1 MAASSLLDVECAICT
16 DTLLDP
22 RALPCGH
29 SFCGPPRT
37 CLNAIRCNSVKFSIR
52 FGSSK
57 HAKCAVCNQ
66 VFALDVDDLK
76 PLYGIRDALQ
86 TLSAVSKSEDKMAVD
101 KVTQRCQL
109 HGNRTFLWCKD
120 CSLELCST
128 CFEEKHEVH
137 DVKSLKLVMKERA
150 QELIS
155 QISETKKSTFAYL
168 DSTINHCQDEIDNL
182 TEQLRERNE
191 RKSHLNSQREILE
204 NFLKLE
210 SKLADY
216 ATGNNEF
223 ADCVRPYLGTDLSV
237 NLKEIMAEFRPTTF
251 SFTISKIREAKNG
264 MKCSEWLKFEDL
276 LLCVQAQYKLIE
288 SEPYMGIFLK
298 VKDDSDDGDSSCE
311 FESVF
316 KFILTLENLDLSKNI
331 SEELQHTFSDSE
343 DSWGLEKFI
352 SWSKLLSPKNG
363 WLKDNCDI
371 SVQLSVF
378 ELY

>member
-37 CLNAIRCNSVKFSIR
+37 CLNAIRCNFTKFSIR
-52 FGSSK
+52 FASS
-57 HAKCAVCNQ
+57 KCAVCNQ
-66 VFALDVDDLK
+66 LFALDVDDLK

-86 TLSAVSKSEDKMAVD
+86 TLSTVSKSEDKMTDD
-101 KVTQRCQL
+101 KVTKRCQV
-109 HGNRTFLWCKD
+109 HGNKTFLWCKD
-120 CSLELCST
+120 CSLELCSI

-150 QELIS
+150 EELVF
-155 QISETKKSTFAYL
+155 QISETKKTTFAYL
-168 DSTINHCQDEIDNL
+168 DSSIDHCQEEIDDL
-182 TEQLRERNE
+182 SEQLRERNE
-191 RKSHLNSQREILE
+191 RKSYLNSQREILE
-204 NFLKLE
+204 NFLKFE
-210 SKLADY
+210 SKLTDY
-216 ATGNNEF
+216 ANGNSEF
-223 ADCVRPYLGTDLSV
+223 AECVRPYLGTDHSV
-237 NLKEIMAEFRPTTF
+237 KLKEIMAEFRPTTF
-251 SFTISKIREAKNG
+251 SFTISKIRETKSG
-264 MKCSEWLKFEDL
+264 KKCSEWLKFEDL
-276 LLCVQAQYKLIE
+276 LLCVEAPYNLIE
-288 SEPYMGIFLK
+288 SEPYMGLFLK

-311 FESVF
+311 FESVL
-316 KFILTLENLDLSKNI
+316 KVNLTLENSDSSKNI
-331 SEELQHTFSDSE
+331 SVALQHTFSDSE
-343 DSWGLEKFI
+343 DNWGLYKFI